1 MHSLV
6 LILIYSIYFVLCWC
20 YGIQVMV
27 QNIYPSVCS
36 TVFLLQLMLIL
47 INKTYYQQFRFVDF
61 NVIFSYLL
69 LVMFFFHLSHSIH
82 AQLSTV
88 FTETYLNITYIISHL
103 RSTSLGRRKWF
114 YVFFTVVLICSTLS
128 HSSYSAYL
136 VLLVNLRIQSECSKI
151 QTKKTSLFGRF

>member
-1 MHSLV
+1 MHLESKPLAVILNAQPCVNFDLFHLFCVVLV
-6 LILIYSIYFVLCWC
+6 LWYTSDGSKYLPIGLFYCFFTAVDAY
-20 YGIQVMV
+20 
-27 QNIYPSVCS
+27 
-36 TVFLLQLMLIL
+36 
-47 INKTYYQQFRFVDF
+47 TYYQQFRFVDF

-114 YVFFTVVLICSTLS
+114 YVICL
-128 HSSYSAYL
+128 
-136 VLLVNLRIQSECSKI
+136 
-151 QTKKTSLFGRF
+151 SLFYRGSHMFYFVAQ

>member
-114 YVFFTVVLICSTLS
+114 YVICL
-128 HSSYSAYL
+128 
-136 VLLVNLRIQSECSKI
+136 
-151 QTKKTSLFGRF
+151 SLFYRGSHMFYFVAQ